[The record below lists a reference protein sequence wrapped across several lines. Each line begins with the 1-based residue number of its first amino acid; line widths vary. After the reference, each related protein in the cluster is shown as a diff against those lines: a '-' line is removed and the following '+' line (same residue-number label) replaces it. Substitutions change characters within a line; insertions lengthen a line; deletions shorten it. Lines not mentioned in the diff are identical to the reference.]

1 MVLVSKETNMIEIVN
16 FKGETYKFDP
26 DTERIFKGGRLLDT
40 SEAEPVYSGV
50 DKNPE
55 FAGIHLKALGAVL
68 SRSGKINEVVDIN
81 QIF

>member
-1 MVLVSKETNMIEIVN
+1 MSETNMIEIVN

-26 DTERIFKGGRLLDT
+26 DTERIFIGGRLLDT

-81 QIF
+81 QVF